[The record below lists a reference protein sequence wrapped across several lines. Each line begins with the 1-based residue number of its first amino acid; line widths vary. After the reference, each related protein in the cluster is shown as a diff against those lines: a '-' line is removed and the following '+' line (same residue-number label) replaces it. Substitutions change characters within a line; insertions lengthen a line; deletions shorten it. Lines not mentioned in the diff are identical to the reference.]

1 MTVQDV
7 LFPVFLQVL
16 LTFVL
21 LFWMGGVRLRA
32 LRRREVR
39 VGDVALGQ
47 PAWPAPALQVGNAFR
62 NQFELPL
69 LFYVAVI
76 VSLFTRKAD
85 TLFVVLEWLFVLA
98 RLAHAAIHTTGNDLR
113 RRFLAFLAGALIL
126 VVMWLLL
133 AARVLLAL

>member
-47 PAWPAPALQVGNAFR
+47 PAWPAPALQVSNAFR

-76 VSLFTRKAD
+76 VALFTRKAD
-85 TLFVVLEWLFVLA
+85 TLFVVLEWLFVLS

-133 AARVLLAL
+133 AARILLAL